1 MGLPVTVE
9 IGDASEDEPSEQ
21 LHNSPEQAVATR
33 RSRAMTPPPRVMQAR
48 PAGRRPKIDGTS
60 VLSREARA
68 HLGSVGGSAAAGGA
82 VPSEGARRG
91 QQRRKPVT
99 WCNWLW
105 KSGGKALKRM
115 RALLLWG
122 CVAYVVAAGPL
133 REMLAPI
140 QRLLASTASVGES
153 AAGALS
159 SILDGGTQLVTA
171 STSAVRAASFNTLGV
186 AHAAWIGVDLVD
198 MNATKI
204 VGRVMGDDAS
214 AIEQWLFSENG
225 REVLKGPAEEA
236 LLFWQ
241 GLLHSQTFRLPVVAA
256 ETEAL
261 VASGDYWVASGV
273 VSYASSGLVVFE
285 FRLLRMVFSPRWA
298 NPVWQLAG
306 WNAADEYEQV
316 LRIARDF
323 AITVPAFNST
333 WDHVL
338 PPPALRY
345 VLVRSA
351 QFASPSL
358 LRFASAAPLLV
369 ALFRVHL
376 GVWGHASAGI
386 GCNGFGVC
394 RSGAQ
399 LVELCAL
406 CGPASRE
413 TQRLGSLYRACGA
426 PARLGSG
433 TLWPSYAGK
442 PRLSIQRRYGFSF
455 GSSVQPIVPS
465 KLRGALGLRWRTA
478 TAISSK

>member
-1 MGLPVTVE
+1 MLAMLLFRLLRSTPEQSSLAACGYDHYRRVLARLSALLGLHYSPHSCRAGFATEAILRGDAPQLVQRRGRWASEASFLVYIDVATALQVEAEFRSRALDTAIATAGRDLMVVRMGLPVTVE

-82 VPSEGARRG
+82 VLSEGTRRG

-140 QRLLASTASVGES
+140 QR
-153 AAGALS
+153 
-159 SILDGGTQLVTA
+159 
-171 STSAVRAASFNTLGV
+171 
-186 AHAAWIGVDLVD
+186 
-198 MNATKI
+198 
-204 VGRVMGDDAS
+204 
-214 AIEQWLFSENG
+214 
-225 REVLKGPAEEA
+225 
-236 LLFWQ
+236 
-241 GLLHSQTFRLPVVAA
+241 
-256 ETEAL
+256 
-261 VASGDYWVASGV
+261 DYWVASGV

-323 AITVPAFNST
+323 AIT
-333 WDHVL
+333 
-338 PPPALRY
+338 
-345 VLVRSA
+345 
-351 QFASPSL
+351 
-358 LRFASAAPLLV
+358 
-369 ALFRVHL
+369 
-376 GVWGHASAGI
+376 
-386 GCNGFGVC
+386 
-394 RSGAQ
+394 
-399 LVELCAL
+399 
-406 CGPASRE
+406 
-413 TQRLGSLYRACGA
+413 
-426 PARLGSG
+426 
-433 TLWPSYAGK
+433 
-442 PRLSIQRRYGFSF
+442 
-455 GSSVQPIVPS
+455 
-465 KLRGALGLRWRTA
+465 
-478 TAISSK
+478 